1 MADFMIEL
9 KGTPEEITAMLGVA
23 SRIDGAVA
31 YKKKRMNDGLY
42 RVWYRGKG
50 TPNDLVAAIRRRA
63 GLAKPKA
70 PRKVQ
75 AKKVKAEAVNDVSE

>member
-1 MADFMIEL
+1 MPDFMLEL
-9 KGTPEEITAMLGVA
+9 EGTPEEITAMLGVA

-50 TPNDLVAAIRRRA
+50 TPNDLVAAIKRRA
-63 GLAKPKA
+63 GLAKPKSKPTRTKKA
-70 PRKVQ
+70 KV
-75 AKKVKAEAVNDVSE
+75 EAMSDGDS

>member
-9 KGTPEEITAMLGVA
+9 KGTPEEITKMLGVA
-23 SRIDGAVA
+23 SRIDGAKA

-50 TPNDLVAAIRRRA
+50 TPNDLVAAIKRKA
-63 GLAKPKA
+63 GLTKAKRA
-70 PRKVQ
+70 RKVT
-75 AKKVKAEAVNDVSE
+75 VDDDT